1 MNNLD
6 KDNKE
11 LKDNKFNNIDS
22 DKSIVNEYKIV
33 TRKRSNSDISDIKNS
48 NNINNYS
55 ITSNSN
61 NKKKYYN
68 EINYKIIRRCK
79 YDKYFSSLSKNKQ
92 IEVIEKEDDIYNFYN
107 DEIPLRYRI
116 LFSNIDK
123 SIKYF
128 ILQKIDYFESLSESD
143 NEYSKLSRWIY
154 GVSLIP
160 FNKYVE
166 NPISLTN
173 SVTEIKQF
181 LNNTYE
187 MLENTIYGQNRVKN
201 KIIEIM
207 AQWISNPESK
217 TQVIALEG
225 PPGVGK
231 TSLIKNGVSKALKRP
246 FSFYALG
253 GASDI
258 SNLEGHSYT
267 YEGAIWGRIVEM
279 LMESKV
285 MNPIIFFD
293 ELDKISNSPK
303 GSEIDG
309 LLIHMTDGTQNNT
322 FHDKYFSGINID
334 LSRVL
339 FFFSFNDIEK
349 INPILRDR
357 LTIIKFD
364 TYSIEEKIIICKK
377 YLIPEIM
384 QNIGFNTN
392 NLIVEIDDSIIE
404 YIIYNYTSLNEDGVR
419 GIKKIL
425 ENIFLKINV
434 LRFINNNNIKIDF
447 PYFLTKDIVDILL
460 NE

>member
-6 KDNKE
+6 
-11 LKDNKFNNIDS
+11 FDS
-22 DKSIVNEYKIV
+22 DKSIVNEYKIT
-33 TRKRSNSDISDIKNS
+33 TRKRSNSDVSDV
-48 NNINNYS
+48 
-55 ITSNSN
+55 
-61 NKKKYYN
+61 KKKHQR
-68 EINYKIIRRCK
+68 EMDYKIISRCK

-92 IEVIEKEDDIYNFYN
+92 IEVMEKEEDIYNFYN
-107 DEIPLRYRI
+107 NEIPLRYRI

-128 ILQKIDYFESLSESD
+128 ILQKIDYFESLSEND
-143 NEYSKLSRWIY
+143 NEYAKLSRWIY
-154 GVSLIP
+154 GASLIP

-166 NPISLTN
+166 NPISLNN
-173 SVTEIKQF
+173 STLEIKTF
-181 LNNTYE
+181 LNNTYQ
-187 MLENTIYGQNRVKN
+187 MLDNTIYGQHKAKN

-225 PPGVGK
+225 PAGVGK
-231 TSLIKNGVSKALKRP
+231 TSLIKHGVSKALERP

-293 ELDKISNSPK
+293 ELDKISGSPK

-349 INPILRDR
+349 INPILKDR

-364 TYSIEEKIIICKK
+364 TYSIDEKIIICKK

-384 QNIGFNTN
+384 KNIGFTNN
-392 NLIVEIDDSIIE
+392 NLIVEIDDCIIE
-404 YIIYNYTSLNEDGVR
+404 YIIYNYTSLNDDGVR

-425 ENIFLKINV
+425 ENLFLKINV
-434 LRFINNNNIKIDF
+434 LRFIENKNIKIEFPLFLNKDSVDF
-447 PYFLTKDIVDILL
+447 LL

>member
-6 KDNKE
+6 
-11 LKDNKFNNIDS
+11 FDS
-22 DKSIVNEYKIV
+22 DKSIINDYKIT
-33 TRKRSNSDISDIKNS
+33 TRKRSNSDVTDV
-48 NNINNYS
+48 
-55 ITSNSN
+55 
-61 NKKKYYN
+61 KKKHQR
-68 EINYKIIRRCK
+68 EQDYKIISRCK
-79 YDKYFSSLSKNKQ
+79 YDKYFNNLSKSKQ
-92 IEVIEKEDDIYNFYN
+92 IEVIEKEEDIYNFYN
-107 DEIPLRYRI
+107 NEVPLRYRI

-128 ILQKIDYFESLSESD
+128 ILQKIDYFETLSESD
-143 NEYSKLSRWIY
+143 NEYAKLSRWIY

-166 NPISLTN
+166 NPISLNN
-173 SVTEIKQF
+173 STLEIKKF
-181 LNNTYE
+181 LNNTYQI
-187 MLENTIYGQNRVKN
+187 LDNTIYGQHKAKN

-231 TSLIKNGVSKALKRP
+231 TSLIKNGVSKALERP

-258 SNLEGHSYT
+258 TNLEGHSYT

-293 ELDKISNSPK
+293 ELDKISDSPK

-364 TYSIEEKIIICKK
+364 TYSIDEKIIICKK
-377 YLIPEIM
+377 YLIPEILK
-384 QNIGFNTN
+384 NIGFTNN
-392 NLIVEIDDSIIE
+392 NLIVEIDD
-404 YIIYNYTSLNEDGVR
+404 YD
-419 GIKKIL
+419 
-425 ENIFLKINV
+425 
-434 LRFINNNNIKIDF
+434 
-447 PYFLTKDIVDILL
+447 
-460 NE
+460 

>member
-6 KDNKE
+6 
-11 LKDNKFNNIDS
+11 FDS
-22 DKSIVNEYKIV
+22 DKSIINDYKIT
-33 TRKRSNSDISDIKNS
+33 TRKRSNSDVSDV
-48 NNINNYS
+48 
-55 ITSNSN
+55 
-61 NKKKYYN
+61 KKKHQR
-68 EINYKIIRRCK
+68 ELDYKIISRCK
-79 YDKYFSSLSKNKQ
+79 YDKYFSSLGKTKQ
-92 IEVIEKEDDIYNFYN
+92 IEVMEKEEDIYNFYN
-107 DEIPLRYRI
+107 NEIPLRYRI

-128 ILQKIDYFESLSESD
+128 ILQKIDYFETLSESD
-143 NEYSKLSRWIY
+143 NEYAKLSRWIY

-173 SVTEIKQF
+173 STLEIKKF
-181 LNNTYE
+181 LNNTYQ
-187 MLENTIYGQNRVKN
+187 MLDSTIYGQHKAKN

-231 TSLIKNGVSKALKRP
+231 TSLIKNGVSKALDRP

-293 ELDKISNSPK
+293 ELDKISDSPK

-364 TYSIEEKIIICKK
+364 TYSIVEKITICKK
-377 YLIPEIM
+377 YLIPEIVK
-384 QNIGFNTN
+384 NIGFANSD
-392 NLIVEIDDSIIE
+392 LIVEIDDCIIE
-404 YIIYNYTSLNEDGVR
+404 YIIYNYTSLNDDGVR

-434 LRFINNNNIKIDF
+434 LRFIENKNIKIEF
-447 PYFLTKDIVDILL
+447 PFFLTKDSVDFLL

>member
-6 KDNKE
+6 
-11 LKDNKFNNIDS
+11 FDS
-22 DKSIVNEYKIV
+22 DKSIINDYKIT
-33 TRKRSNSDISDIKNS
+33 TRKRSNSDVSDV
-48 NNINNYS
+48 
-55 ITSNSN
+55 
-61 NKKKYYN
+61 KKKHQR
-68 EINYKIIRRCK
+68 ELDYKIISRCK
-79 YDKYFSSLSKNKQ
+79 YDKYFSSLGKTKQ
-92 IEVIEKEDDIYNFYN
+92 IEVMEKEEDIYNFYN
-107 DEIPLRYRI
+107 NEVPLRYRI

-128 ILQKIDYFESLSESD
+128 ILQKIDYFETLSESD

-166 NPISLTN
+166 NPISLNN
-173 SVTEIKQF
+173 STLEIKNF

-187 MLENTIYGQNRVKN
+187 MLDSTIYGQHKAKN

-231 TSLIKNGVSKALKRP
+231 TSLIKNGVSKALERP

-258 SNLEGHSYT
+258 TNLEGHSYT

-293 ELDKISNSPK
+293 ELDKIIDSPK

-349 INPILRDR
+349 INPILRYR

-364 TYSIEEKIIICKK
+364 TYSIDEKIIICKK
-377 YLIPEIM
+377 YLIPEILK
-384 QNIGFNTN
+384 NIGFTNN

-404 YIIYNYTSLNEDGVR
+404 YIIYNYTLLTDDGVR

-434 LRFINNNNIKIDF
+434 LRFIENKNIKIEF
-447 PYFLTKDIVDILL
+447 PFFLTKDSVDFLL
-460 NE
+460 ND